1 MLTGANSMA
10 LGLPVKKTDQAAAV
24 TRSLAGKDIPLGAV
38 ERAKAAVLG
47 TTPPQSKQTAKR
59 TAGDHFSPESATR
72 TDETKKPKPTTSEQ
86 KQVEQEVLAR
96 SEESRLTAV
105 TERPDRTNEIIKD

>member
-10 LGLPVKKTDQAAAV
+10 LGQPGKKLDQAAAV
-24 TRSLAGKDIPLGAV
+24 TKSLAGVDIPLGAV

-47 TTPPQSKQTAKR
+47 TTPPQSKQAAKR

-72 TDETKKPKPTTSEQ
+72 TDETKKPKPTTAGQ
-86 KQVEQEVLAR
+86 KQVELEVLTR
-96 SEESRLTAV
+96 SDESRLTAV
-105 TERPDRTNEIIKD
+105 AERPDRTKEIIKD